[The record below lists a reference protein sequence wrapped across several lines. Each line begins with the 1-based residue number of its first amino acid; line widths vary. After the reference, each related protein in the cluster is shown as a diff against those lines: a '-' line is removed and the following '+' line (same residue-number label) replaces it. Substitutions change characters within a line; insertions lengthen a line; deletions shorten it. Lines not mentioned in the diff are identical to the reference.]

1 MLPQTIEWIEKAEGD
16 WNAAQSLYRV
26 RKLPSYDA
34 VCFHTQQCAEKYLK
48 ARLEEAGAAIPKIHD
63 LTNLLQIVMSLEPNW
78 ASLAPPLT
86 NLNLYSVGYRYPG
99 KSATK
104 AESQFA
110 LTACRKV
117 RRVIRLAFNLS
128 V

>member
-26 RKLPSYDA
+26 RRFPNYDA

-48 ARLEEAGAAIPKIHD
+48 ARLEEAGTTIPKIHD

-78 ASLAPPLT
+78 AALAPELAS
-86 NLNLYSVGYRYPG
+86 LNLYAVAYRYPG
-99 KSATK
+99 KQALK
-104 AESQFA
+104 AEA
-110 LTACRKV
+110 KLAIANCREV
-117 RRVIRLAFNLS
+117 RRVIRLAFNLP

>member
-26 RKLPSYDA
+26 RKLPM
-34 VCFHTQQCAEKYLK
+34 
-48 ARLEEAGAAIPKIHD
+48 
-63 LTNLLQIVMSLEPNW
+63 LQIVLSLEPNW

-117 RRVIRLAFNLS
+117 RRVIRLAFNLP